1 MRFFKSSR
9 LSEDSVRQTLTNHG
23 VAPERV
29 DSLLVQENGNVTLAL
44 LATPA
49 ELEAAER
56 DRYEIEQVLRGI
68 KGAGDVRVI
77 LTANNATGTSEIP
90 PASGTQRVRKG
101 ANLSGSV
108 KAQTDPSRAS
118 PGNILSLPNVKNI
131 VAVASA
137 KGGVGKSTT
146 ALNLAMALSQMG
158 LKVGVLDADVYGPSI
173 PTMTDTTDTQPEYT
187 EEKKLKPVEALGLK
201 LMSIGYVS
209 DVDAPMIWRG
219 PIVMSAI
226 SQMMKDVDWGELDLL
241 IIDTPPGTGDAQ
253 LTLAQKVLLSGAVIV
268 STPQE
273 VALADVRRGVAM
285 FRKTNVPVLG
295 IVENM
300 AWFEDP
306 ASGNRTFIFGEGGAR
321 RMAETLSIP
330 LLGEVP
336 LLPEIRAA
344 GDAGHVDSQTS
355 GSRQSELYAEI
366 AERMLNELANAA
378 PEAQPKIVFE

>member
-209 DVDAPMIWRG
+209 DVDTPMIWRG

>member
-77 LTANNATGTSEIP
+77 LTANNATGTSETP

-108 KAQTDPSRAS
+108 KAQTDPSRPS

-173 PTMTDTTDTQPEYT
+173 PTMTGTTDTQPEYT

-253 LTLAQKVLLSGAVIV
+253 LTLAQKVSLSGAVIV

-344 GDAGHVDSQTS
+344 GDAGHVDSQAS

>member
-77 LTANNATGTSEIP
+77 LTANNATGTSETP

-173 PTMTDTTDTQPEYT
+173 PTMTGTTDTQPEYT
-187 EEKKLKPVEALGLK
+187 EEKKLKPIEALGLK

-253 LTLAQKVLLSGAVIV
+253 LTLAQKVSLSGAVIV

>member
-77 LTANNATGTSEIP
+77 LTANNATGTSETP

-173 PTMTDTTDTQPEYT
+173 PTMTGTTDTQPEYT
-187 EEKKLKPVEALGLK
+187 EEKKLKPIEALGLK

-253 LTLAQKVLLSGAVIV
+253 LTLAQKVSLSGAVIV

-344 GDAGHVDSQTS
+344 GDAGHVDSQAS

-366 AERMLNELANAA
+366 AERMLNELANSA